1 MQEQRYQPD
10 QNLFV
15 IPRRKSPPKA
25 FATDILAAEMFST
38 LIGNDEVKESL
49 RRLLS
54 GGRVPGSMLFTG
66 DEGMG
71 KKLLALELAKAL
83 NCRQRNGIEAC
94 DQCSSCKR
102 LSRSAFPPFTG
113 EDDNKERM
121 IWSEHADVA
130 MVRPHKQIIRVKPM
144 RELEREANFRPFE
157 GAARVFIVED
167 ADYMNEGAS
176 NALLKTLE
184 EPPPTSHLILTTSNP
199 TALLATI
206 RSRCQIIR
214 FAPIPT
220 AEVEKFLVEQKS
232 LSAEDAR
239 LLAHTAQGSI
249 GRALAG
255 DVDTYRHRRETM
267 LSVLRALT
275 LTSDRVELLQAA
287 ESLAA
292 ARDRHEYELRLDVL
306 EILIRDAWA
315 LALGRPG
322 ESIVNGDLLAPLRQ
336 IAAEMKS
343 ERAAA
348 WLKQIEELR
357 GTLEVN
363 VNRKIASDALFLSMS
378 T

>member
-1 MQEQRYQPD
+1 
-10 QNLFV
+10 
-15 IPRRKSPPKA
+15 
-25 FATDILAAEMFST
+25 MFST

-66 DEGMG
+66 DEGIG
-71 KKLLALELAKAL
+71 KKLFALELARAL
-83 NCRQRNGIEAC
+83 NCRQRIGVEGC
-94 DQCSSCKR
+94 DKCSSCKR
-102 LSRSAFPPFTG
+102 ISRSTFPPFTSD
-113 EDDNKERM
+113 DDNKERM

-214 FAPIPT
+214 FAPLPA
-220 AEVEKFLVEQKS
+220 AEVEKFLLEQKS
-232 LSAEDAR
+232 LSADDAR

-255 DVDTYRHRRETM
+255 DVDTYRDRRETM

-275 LTSDRVELLQAA
+275 LTSDRVELLHAA
-287 ESLAA
+287 EALAA

-306 EILIRDAWA
+306 EILIRDGWA

-343 ERAAA
+343 EQAAA

-363 VNRKIASDALFLSMS
+363 VNRKIASDALFLAMAPF
-378 T
+378 